1 MSHVMH
7 DVVHVLLHADKG
19 IFPFLARVMV
29 QPGIIA
35 KEYLEGK
42 RKIFNPYQYLILVV
56 GLVLFLMTLLNFY
69 EDLDNHN
76 QEVAS
81 KISSV
86 FLKTIVDYNQ
96 FVKKYS
102 NIISFLSLP
111 IYAIFSWLMVR
122 KKK

>member
-19 IFPFLARVMV
+19 IFPFMARVMV

-69 EDLDNHN
+69 EDLDKNN

-86 FLKTIVDYNQ
+86 FLQAMVDFNQ
-96 FVKKYS
+96 FV
-102 NIISFLSLP
+102 
-111 IYAIFSWLMVR
+111 
-122 KKK
+122 